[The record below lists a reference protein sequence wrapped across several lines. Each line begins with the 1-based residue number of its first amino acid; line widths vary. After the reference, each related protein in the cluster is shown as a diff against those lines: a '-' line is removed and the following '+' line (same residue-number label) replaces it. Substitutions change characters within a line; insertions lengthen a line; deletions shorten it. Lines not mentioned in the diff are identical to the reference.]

1 MFKLNKLPRKQ
12 TLMYIAIAVLFIWAF
27 TCMNNKSNISPYGKY
42 SMYKPRHR
50 RSRYAPGG
58 GAGAGASAGAPVQEP
73 MMKQLAGVMG
83 MDVDS
88 IDAMYA
94 PAEVSTSNNDFQT
107 SCAAAN
113 GVGLASS
120 LLPREAA
127 SSDNFGEFA
136 PDQILKGQSFLQ
148 PRDQVGMPET
158 IGGALRN
165 ANQQIRAEPPNPK
178 KPYVWQNS
186 TIAPDTM
193 QRPLV

>member
-1 MFKLNKLPRKQ
+1 MMKLPMKQ
-12 TLMYIAIAVLFIWAF
+12 AVTYLALAVLFLWVF
-27 TCMNNKSNISPYGKY
+27 NCMSKPSVSAY
-42 SMYKPRHR
+42 STRKRAALKPKRKL
-50 RSRYAPGG
+50 RYA
-58 GAGAGASAGAPVQEP
+58 AGPKGAPLGDAP
-73 MMKQLAGVMG
+73 ADNAADSAGVMG
-83 MDVDS
+83 MDVSSVDG
-88 IDAMYA
+88 MYA
-94 PAEVSTSNNDFQT
+94 PAELANSNMDLQT

-127 SSDNFGEFA
+127 SQDNFGEFA
-136 PDQILKGQSFLQ
+136 PDDILKGQSFLS

-158 IGGALRN
+158 IGGSLRN

>member
-12 TLMYIAIAVLFIWAF
+12 ILVYLAIAIVFVLA
-27 TCMNNKSNISPYGKY
+27 MNCLGNKSGLSPTALYR
-42 SMYKPRHR
+42 PRR
-50 RSRYAPGG
+50 KSRYTAGKS
-58 GAGAGASAGAPVQEP
+58 GAAPVMEDMSGSAAP
-73 MMKQLAGVMG
+73 PPGVMG
-83 MDVDS
+83 LDIDSVDG
-88 IDAMYA
+88 MYA
-94 PAEVSTSNNDFQT
+94 PAEVSASNNDMNT

-127 SSDNFGEFA
+127 SSDNFGEFS
-136 PDQILKGQSFLQ
+136 PDDILKGQSFLQ

>member
-12 TLMYIAIAVLFIWAF
+12 TLVYLAIAVLFIWAF
-27 TCMNNKSNISPYGKY
+27 TCMNKKTNNGITGM
-42 SMYKPRHR
+42 SMYKPRR

-58 GAGAGASAGAPVQEP
+58 AVDAPVQEP
-73 MMKQLAGVMG
+73 MMEQSAGVMG

-94 PAEVSTSNNDFQT
+94 PAEVSTSNNDLQT

>member
-1 MFKLNKLPRKQ
+1 MFKFNKLPRKQ
-12 TLMYIAIAVLFIWAF
+12 ILMYLAIALVFVFAMKCLGD
-27 TCMNNKSNISPYGKY
+27 KPKD
-42 SMYKPRHR
+42 MYKPRR
-50 RSRYAPGG
+50 KLRYAPK
-58 GAGAGASAGAPVQEP
+58 ATVAAAPLAEKASASP
-73 MMKQLAGVMG
+73 GVMG
-83 MDVDS
+83 LDIDS
-88 IDAMYA
+88 VDAMYA
-94 PAEVSTSNNDFQT
+94 PAEVSASNSDLQT

-136 PDQILKGQSFLQ
+136 PDDILKGQSFLQ
-148 PRDQVGMPET
+148 PRDQIGMPET

>member
-1 MFKLNKLPRKQ
+1 MFKLNKIPRKQ
-12 TLMYIAIAVLFIWAF
+12 TLVYLAIAVLFIWAF
-27 TCMNNKSNISPYGKY
+27 TCMNNKPKNRVNGM
-42 SMYKPRHR
+42 SMYKR
-50 RSRYAPGG
+50 RPSRYAPG
-58 GAGAGASAGAPVQEP
+58 APAASVQEP
-73 MMKQLAGVMG
+73 MEPVMEQTAGVIG

-88 IDAMYA
+88 IDSMYA
-94 PAEVSTSNNDFQT
+94 PAEVSTSNGDLQT

-136 PDQILKGQSFLQ
+136 PDQILKDQSFLQ

-158 IGGALRN
+158 LGGALRN

-186 TIAPDTM
+186 TIAPDAM